1 MLQLIP
7 RVQAVVRGL
16 VYRVWYWRVQDA
28 VRVVQSFGRMVA
40 QRKRYE
46 ILRMHPMWF
55 SRARPICAYG
65 KLLPWMVIIRYLR
78 RVGAIRAAQ
87 QFLRFS
93 ALRSWFRK
101 KTRAANKVKGV
112 MMSFLRTRKVNA
124 WFSEMDRACRLG
136 DVEMCR
142 ELMRRER
149 PPFDSLRRLAG
160 VFLVNMRDQ
169 VYFTSLVHSAC
180 RSGSLETLKYLVRGW
195 CRAWGFD
202 RILCSNR
209 SCWSLSNTK
218 PVLWPG
224 ESRRDAHTR

>member
-1 MLQLIP
+1 M
-7 RVQAVVRGL
+7 
-16 VYRVWYWRVQDA
+16 
-28 VRVVQSFGRMVA
+28 
-40 QRKRYE
+40 
-46 ILRMHPMWF
+46 
-55 SRARPICAYG
+55 
-65 KLLPWMVIIRYLR
+65 
-78 RVGAIRAAQ
+78 GAIRATQ

-180 RSGSLETLKYLVRGW
+180 RSGSLETLKFLVRDW
-195 CRAWGFD
+195 CCVCDVWS
-202 RILCSNR
+202 CTWNR
-209 SCWSLSNTK
+209 WEQLTACYLQCTCLSLWAGK
-218 PVLWPG
+218 
-224 ESRRDAHTR
+224 SRRDAHTC